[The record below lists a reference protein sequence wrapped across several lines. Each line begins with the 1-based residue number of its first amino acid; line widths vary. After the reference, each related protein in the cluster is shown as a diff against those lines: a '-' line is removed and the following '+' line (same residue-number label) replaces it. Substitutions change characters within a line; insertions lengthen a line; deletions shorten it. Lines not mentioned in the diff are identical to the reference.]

1 MKHWLSLA
9 NVAEVD
15 QYIEIARF
23 AEEIGYHG
31 ITVPDHLVM
40 PARAETP
47 YPYTPDG
54 KTWWPD
60 DLPWADPYVT
70 LAAMGAVTKNLKL
83 TTNIYLAAL
92 RDPFTVAKAVS
103 TAAVL
108 SNNRIACGVS
118 AGWLKEEF
126 DMLGVN
132 FETRG
137 KRLDEML
144 KALRLLWTGKET
156 SFDGQFFRFEHAIMS
171 PAPTKPIPIWS
182 GGGSGAALRRA
193 AENDGWLG
201 LPMPTK
207 KLIETVKQI
216 NELRIQSGKQ
226 DQPFDFLFTLIETPT
241 PEGLGELYQL
251 GARNMLGL
259 PWAATPWGRAPW
271 LKEGEDNT
279 SLDVKKKCM
288 ERFAAKVMQKKQ
300 AS

>member
-15 QYIEIARF
+15 QYLEIARF
-23 AEEIGYHG
+23 AEEVGYHG

-40 PARAETP
+40 PARAKTP

-54 KTWWPD
+54 KTWGPGN
-60 DLPWADPYVT
+60 LPWADPYVT
-70 LAAMGAVTKNLKL
+70 LAAMGAVTKKLHL

-108 SNNRIACGVS
+108 THNRVSCGVS

-126 DMLGVN
+126 DMLGVD
-132 FETRG
+132 FESRG

-144 KALRLLWTGKET
+144 KALRLLWTGQEI
-156 SFDGQFFRFEHAIMS
+156 SFDGQFFHFENAIMS

-182 GGGSGAALRRA
+182 GGGSNAALRRA

-216 NELRIQSGKQ
+216 NELRNKLGKQ

-241 PEGLGELYQL
+241 PEALAELYQL

-271 LKEGEDNT
+271 LKEGEDNA

-288 ERFAAKVMQKKQ
+288 ERFANKIIRH
-300 AS
+300 

>member
-70 LAAMGAVTKNLKL
+70 LAAMGAVTKNLQL

-108 SNNRIACGVS
+108 SNNRVSCGVS

-126 DMLGVN
+126 DLLGVDFN
-132 FETRG
+132 TRG

-171 PAPTKPIPIWS
+171 PAPSKPIPIWS

-207 KLIETVKQI
+207 KLIETVKHI
-216 NELRIQSGKQ
+216 NALRTQLGKQ
-226 DQPFDFLFTLIETPT
+226 SQPFDFLFTLIEAPT
-241 PEGLGELYQL
+241 PEALGELYQL

-288 ERFAAKVMQKKQ
+288 ERFAAKVMQKK
-300 AS
+300 

>member
-9 NVAEVD
+9 NVAEID

-23 AEEIGYHG
+23 AEEIGYYG

-40 PARAETP
+40 PARAQTP

-70 LAAMGAVTKNLKL
+70 LAAMGAVTQRLHL

-108 SNNRIACGVS
+108 TNNRVSCGVS

-144 KALRLLWTGKET
+144 KALRLLWSGKET
-156 SFDGQFFRFEHAIMS
+156 SFDGQFFHFEHAIMS
-171 PAPTKPIPIWS
+171 PAPTRAIPIWS
-182 GGGSGAALRRA
+182 GGGSNAALRRA

-207 KLIETVKQI
+207 KLIETVKVI
-216 NELRIQSGKQ
+216 NGMRQQMNKSN
-226 DQPFDFLFTLIETPT
+226 QPFDFLFTLIETPT
-241 PEGLGELYQL
+241 PDAIGELYQL

-271 LKEGEDNT
+271 LKEGEDNR

-288 ERFAAKVMQKKQ
+288 ERFAAKVIQKK
-300 AS
+300 